1 MSKTEPVNQPKPA
14 QYIAEFLGTAFL
26 FCAVVGSGIMGA
38 ELSMGNDA
46 IALLGN
52 TFATVFALY
61 FLITVFMEYSTHFNP
76 AVSLVMRLRGEISSA
91 TLIKFSVLQIGG
103 AILGVILA
111 NYIFGIEPLQFSD
124 KDRSGTFKFVSEIF
138 ATFGL
143 VLVILLSTKEKVAM
157 TVAAYI
163 GGAYWFTSSTS
174 FANPAG
180 TIGRSFSNTFAGIS
194 PSDILHFCIAQ
205 VIGAFLAYT
214 LHKNFFENR

>member
-1 MSKTEPVNQPKPA
+1 MLLHALRT
-14 QYIAEFLGTAFL
+14 YR
-26 FCAVVGSGIMGA
+26 
-38 ELSMGNDA
+38 
-46 IALLGN
+46 ALLGIQRQDVHN
-52 TFATVFALY
+52 VPILVELLLGGIAG
-61 FLITVFMEYSTHFNP
+61 I
-76 AVSLVMRLRGEISSA
+76 AVQRLVLASRQTKISSA

-111 NYIFGIEPLQFSD
+111 NYIFGIEPIQFSD

-143 VLVILLSTKEKVAM
+143 ILVILLSSKEKVAM

-205 VIGAFLAYT
+205 VIGA
-214 LHKNFFENR
+214 KM